1 MDNWKIQDIV
11 CGESG
16 HTAMLGMSI
25 KYLKMPNLS
34 VEFCD
39 MFHFSNPKNG
49 FIVYFKE
56 GNFLYCF
63 VCCLPAGKGSVPD
76 MRKYLH
82 T

>member
-1 MDNWKIQDIV
+1 MWRVRSYGNVGDVNKISENAEFV
-11 CGESG
+11 CRILRYVS
-16 HTAMLGMSI
+16 LFKS
-25 KYLKMPNLS
+25 
-34 VEFCD
+34 
-39 MFHFSNPKNG
+39 KNG